1 MPLLPSSLQLNVPRA
16 YFHSLL
22 CCFPLCLRKQKA
34 GKCWAV
40 TAHDFTPS
48 HASLHLPSS
57 PISEWAVVLGATS
70 LGQSG
75 PEVEVRRIK
84 RLIIHERYIPN
95 LEYNDVAL
103 LELDRPVRC
112 SSSIQLACL
121 PDPTVKVSELKNCY
135 VAGWGDRIVKCEF
148 P

>member
-1 MPLLPSSLQLNVPRA
+1 MYLEPT
-16 YFHSLL
+16 FTLL

-34 GKCWAV
+34 EKCWAV